1 MKPHALNRRDVLL
14 LAGTTALVGAT
25 SGIGLI
31 RPAFAAPKPGV
42 VAPAFTLTDSNGKIH
57 SLKDY
62 QGKMV
67 ILEWTN
73 HLCPYV
79 AKHYGADNMQA
90 LQRETTGQ
98 GIIWL
103 TIISSAPNTQG
114 YVDGSEA
121 NKLTADRKA
130 VPTAVLFDPKGTV
143 GRSYD
148 ARVTPHMYIIDA
160 KGTLLY
166 MGGIDDKPTTDRE
179 DIKTAKN
186 YVRAALDDIA
196 KGQPVAEPMTRA
208 YGCTIKY
215 DTSSS

>member
-1 MKPHALNRRDVLL
+1 MKTHAFNRRDVLL

-25 SGIGLI
+25 SGLGLI

-42 VAPAFTLTDSNGKIH
+42 AAPAFTLPDSNGKVH
-57 SLKDY
+57 NLKDY
-62 QGKMV
+62 QGKTV

-79 AKHYGADNMQA
+79 AKHYGTDNMQA
-90 LQRETTGQ
+90 LQRETTSH
-98 GIIWL
+98 GIVWL
-103 TIISSAPNTQG
+103 TIISSAPDTQG
-114 YVDGSEA
+114 FVDGAEA

-130 VPTAVLFDPKGTV
+130 APTAVLFDPKGTV

-166 MGGIDDKPTTDRE
+166 MGGIDDKPTTDR
-179 DIKTAKN
+179 DDVKTAKN

-196 KGQPVAEPMTRA
+196 KGQPVAEAVTRA